1 MVQEYRVVLA
11 CAPFCPRADALLRMT
26 SSFNVTQLEAAINRA
41 RATQPATGP
50 ESALTR
56 EVALMAGL
64 YGRMIWERQERIAL
78 ESLSPAER
86 AALTTWLDTAA

>member
-1 MVQEYRVVLA
+1 
-11 CAPFCPRADALLRMT
+11 MT
-26 SSFNVTQLEAAINRA
+26 PTFTIKQLEAAINRA
-41 RATQPATGP
+41 RAAQPATGT

-86 AALTTWLDTAA
+86 AVLTTWLDTAA